1 MLPALL
7 LFPPTLK
14 PDQPVPQDFAL
25 QFWDAPHKP
34 ANASLVV
41 GIIGMLVNS
50 KGGSVSTTI
59 YWLYFKMFT
68 LMLLVGRGQDVQQM
82 SGRNRAS
89 EQCAHVLEDT
99 SKIFLYPIVRVSDM

>member
-1 MLPALL
+1 MFHVIQSYFRETMLPPMLPALL

-14 PDQPVPQDFAL
+14 PDHPVPQDFAL

-50 KGGSVSTTI
+50 KGGSVRHSTHFF
-59 YWLYFKMFT
+59 W
-68 LMLLVGRGQDVQQM
+68 
-82 SGRNRAS
+82 
-89 EQCAHVLEDT
+89 H
-99 SKIFLYPIVRVSDM
+99 IVRPFFDVARRSQDIQ

>member
-1 MLPALL
+1 MLPPMLPALL

-59 YWLYFKMFT
+59 YRLYFKMFI
-68 LMLLVGRGQDVQQM
+68 LLLLVG
-82 SGRNRAS
+82 
-89 EQCAHVLEDT
+89 
-99 SKIFLYPIVRVSDM
+99 